1 MPSPHPTS
9 SGSQLTGAMV
19 QEQLKAIFG
28 KEAVGRVHALN
39 NTTFRIVPSLL
50 GRASQMVF
58 KIAELNKSPATA
70 LP

>member
-1 MPSPHPTS
+1 
-9 SGSQLTGAMV
+9 MV